1 VDRASLN
8 RRSVKPMRLIW
19 YRLTHWLRHSSAIL
33 PLLLATVG
41 LGLAIV
47 GSWTTWPAT
56 ADRGEI
62 LATLG
67 TIAAGAF
74 FLLSTSLTRILGQ
87 IAFATGLY
95 SPRLAVRLLNRPI
108 VAWSTGLFIA
118 VLGCA
123 GVSAL
128 VVVFREADEV
138 GVLPLGISAVLLAV
152 SFLGF
157 IGVNVNMTR
166 THRVSNVVGTIARD
180 GLREIDH
187 LYTQALSH
195 GADEARRTPPT
206 GDPDQVVRAID
217 GAFGVL
223 LGFFSPWL
231 VPVARVHRA
240 TIVIV
245 PAVGD
250 FVEPGTPL
258 FHVFGPERIRE
269 RTLLAGVRLGEA
281 RTVEQDPLFALRLL
295 VDVAVRA
302 LSPAVNDPYT
312 AVQSLDRIAQLLA
325 ALGDRNLGEGWRADS
340 GGTVRLWY
348 ATPDWSD
355 YTLLAFSEIRAF
367 GARIMPVARRLR
379 AVLLDLHAALP
390 PGRRTAL
397 EVQLRLLD
405 VAVASCFPGATE
417 REQAMTPDRQGFGAS
432 SWREGR
438 SIVAS

>member
-1 VDRASLN
+1 
-8 RRSVKPMRLIW
+8 MRLIW
-19 YRLTHWLRHSSAIL
+19 YRLTHWLRHSPAVL
-33 PLLLATVG
+33 PLLLAALG
-41 LGLAIV
+41 LGLALV
-47 GSWTTWPAT
+47 GSRTTWPAT

-67 TIAAGAF
+67 TVAAGAF
-74 FLLSTSLTRILGQ
+74 FLLTTSLTRILGQ
-87 IAFATGLY
+87 IAFATELY
-95 SPRLAVRLLNRPI
+95 SPRLAARLLNRPI

-118 VLGCA
+118 VLVCA

-128 VVVFREADEV
+128 VIVFREADEV
-138 GVLPLGISAVLLAV
+138 GVLPLGISTALLGV

-157 IGVNVNMTR
+157 IGVNVNMTK

-180 GLREIDH
+180 GLREVDR
-187 LYTQALSH
+187 LYPRALSD
-195 GADEARRTPPT
+195 GTDDEARPTPPT
-206 GDPDQVVRAID
+206 GDPDQVVHAID
-217 GAFGVL
+217 GTFGVL

-231 VPVARVHRA
+231 VPVARAHGA
-240 TIVIV
+240 TVVIV

-258 FHVFGPERIRE
+258 FHVFGSERIRE

-325 ALGDRNLGEGWRADS
+325 ILGDRNLGEGWRADS
-340 GGTVRLWY
+340 GGTIRLWY
-348 ATPDWSD
+348 ATPDWAD

-367 GARIMPVARRLR
+367 GAPIMPVARRLR

-405 VAVASCFPGATE
+405 AAVASCFSDPTE
-417 REQAMTPDRQGFGAS
+417 RKQAMTPDRQGFGAS
-432 SWREGR
+432 SWLEGR
-438 SIVAS
+438 SIVAL